1 MLSCVG
7 PRSFIAISKHRAVI
21 SAIRDG
27 LLTWPWYFVIVS
39 NIGSWSASW
48 NPPRPLVRVPA
59 SGVIAT
65 TGECAQYAAATPVTK
80 FVIPKR
86 FYRNY
91 NKLII
96 VGILI
101 TMTHGERK
109 HIPIRFQA
117 W

>member
-101 TMTHGERK
+101 THGERK